1 MSGGN
6 ADDTARRGVSP
17 ILGRKAVPKVRTHYD
32 NLKVAR
38 DAPPEVIRAA
48 YKSLSQKYHP
58 DRNPGD
64 PKAPRTMAIINAA
77 YRVLSDPDL
86 RRKHDDWIRKIEAEP
101 PAKPRPIPR
110 PATTRPSRPPT
121 PKAPAPQSAVVKS
134 KYKIVDHLRRYGW
147 VYLFLALVECLLIV
161 TMLIF

>member
-1 MSGGN
+1 M
-6 ADDTARRGVSP
+6 
-17 ILGRKAVPKVRTHYD
+17 PKVRTHYD

-64 PKAPRTMAIINAA
+64 PKASRTMTIINAA

-86 RRKHDDWIRKIEAEP
+86 RRKHDEWIRKVEAEP
-101 PAKPRPIPR
+101 PAKPRPTTR
-110 PATTRPSRPPT
+110 PAAKRPSRPPT
-121 PKAPAPQSAVVKS
+121 PKTPATQAPLFKS
-134 KYKIVDHLRRYGW
+134 NDKIVNHLRRYGW
-147 VYLFLALVECLLIV
+147 VYLFLVLVECLLIA

>member
-1 MSGGN
+1 M
-6 ADDTARRGVSP
+6 
-17 ILGRKAVPKVRTHYD
+17 PKVRTHYD

-64 PKAPRTMAIINAA
+64 PRASRTMTIINAA

-86 RRKHDDWIRKIEAEP
+86 RRKHDEWIRKVEAEP
-101 PAKPRPIPR
+101 PAKPRPTTR
-110 PATTRPSRPPT
+110 PAANRPSRPPT
-121 PKAPAPQSAVVKS
+121 PKAPAPQAPLFKS
-134 KYKIVDHLRRYGW
+134 NDKIVNHLRRYGW
-147 VYLFLALVECLLIV
+147 VYLFLVLVECLLIA
-161 TMLIF
+161 TMLLS

>member
-1 MSGGN
+1 M
-6 ADDTARRGVSP
+6 
-17 ILGRKAVPKVRTHYD
+17 PKVRTHYD

-64 PKAPRTMAIINAA
+64 PRASRTMTIINAA

-86 RRKHDDWIRKIEAEP
+86 RRKHDEWIRKVEAEP
-101 PAKPRPIPR
+101 LAKPRPTIR
-110 PATTRPSRPPT
+110 PAANRPSRPPT
-121 PKAPAPQSAVVKS
+121 RKTPAPQAPVFKS
-134 KYKIVDHLRRYGW
+134 NDKIVNHLRRYGW
-147 VYLFLALVECLLIV
+147 VYLFLVLVECLLIA

>member
-1 MSGGN
+1 
-6 ADDTARRGVSP
+6 
-17 ILGRKAVPKVRTHYD
+17 VPKVRTHYD

-77 YRVLSDPDL
+77 YRVLSNPDL
-86 RRKHDDWIRKIEAEP
+86 RRKHDEWIRKIEAEP
-101 PAKPRPIPR
+101 AAKPRPIPR
-110 PATTRPSRPPT
+110 PATNKPSRPPT
-121 PKAPAPQSAVVKS
+121 PKAPAPQASVSKS
-134 KYKIVDHLRRYGW
+134 QYKIVNHLRRYGW
-147 VYLFLALVECLLIV
+147 IYLFLLLVESLLIA
-161 TMLIF
+161 TMLFL

>member
-1 MSGGN
+1 M
-6 ADDTARRGVSP
+6 
-17 ILGRKAVPKVRTHYD
+17 PKVRTHYD

-64 PKAPRTMAIINAA
+64 PTASRTMAIINAA

-86 RRKHDDWIRKIEAEP
+86 RRKHDEWIRKIEAEP
-101 PAKPRPIPR
+101 AAKPRPIPR
-110 PATTRPSRPPT
+110 TATPRPSRPPT
-121 PKAPAPQSAVVKS
+121 PKAPPPQAAVVKS
-134 KYKIVDHLRRYGW
+134 QYQIVNHLRRYGW
-147 VYLFLALVECLLIV
+147 VYLFLVLVECLLIA
-161 TMLIF
+161 TMLFL

>member
-1 MSGGN
+1 VIS
-6 ADDTARRGVSP
+6 RRT
-17 ILGRKAVPKVRTHYD
+17 AVPKVRTHYD

-64 PKAPRTMAIINAA
+64 PKASRTMAIINAA

-86 RRKHDDWIRKIEAEP
+86 RRKHDEWIRKVEAEP
-101 PAKPRPIPR
+101 PAKPRPTPR
-110 PATTRPSRPPT
+110 PAPDRPSRRPT
-121 PKAPAPQSAVVKS
+121 PKAPAPQAPPFKS
-134 KYKIVDHLRRYGW
+134 KYKIVNHLRHYGW
-147 VYLFLALVECLLIV
+147 VYLFLALVEFLLIA
-161 TMLIF
+161 TMLFL

>member
-1 MSGGN
+1 M
-6 ADDTARRGVSP
+6 
-17 ILGRKAVPKVRTHYD
+17 PKVRTHYD

-64 PKAPRTMAIINAA
+64 PKASRNMAIINAA

-86 RRKHDDWIRKIEAEP
+86 RRKHDEWIRKVEAEP
-101 PAKPRPIPR
+101 PAKSRPTPR
-110 PATTRPSRPPT
+110 PAANRPSRPST
-121 PKAPAPQSAVVKS
+121 PKAPAPQAQVVKS
-134 KYKIVDHLRRYGW
+134 KYKIVNHLRRYGW
-147 VYLFLALVECLLIV
+147 VYLFLAIVECLLIA
-161 TMLIF
+161 TMLFF

>member
-1 MSGGN
+1 
-6 ADDTARRGVSP
+6 
-17 ILGRKAVPKVRTHYD
+17 VPKVRTHYD

-64 PKAPRTMAIINAA
+64 PKASRTMTIINAA

-86 RRKHDDWIRKIEAEP
+86 RRKHDEWIRKVEAEP
-101 PAKPRPIPR
+101 PAKPRPTTR
-110 PATTRPSRPPT
+110 PAAKRPSRPPT
-121 PKAPAPQSAVVKS
+121 PKTPAPQAPLFKS
-134 KYKIVDHLRRYGW
+134 NDKIVNHLRRYGW
-147 VYLFLALVECLLIV
+147 VYLFLVLVECLLIA
-161 TMLIF
+161 TMLLS

>member
-1 MSGGN
+1 
-6 ADDTARRGVSP
+6 
-17 ILGRKAVPKVRTHYD
+17 VPKVRTHYD

-64 PKAPRTMAIINAA
+64 PKASRTMAIINAA

-86 RRKHDDWIRKIEAEP
+86 RRKHDEWIRKVETEP
-101 PAKPRPIPR
+101 PAKPRPRTR
-110 PATTRPSRPPT
+110 PAANRTSRPPT
-121 PKAPAPQSAVVKS
+121 PKAPEPQAPVLKS
-134 KYKIVDHLRRYGW
+134 NYKIVNHLRRYGW
-147 VYLFLALVECLLIV
+147 VYLFLLLVEFLLIA
-161 TMLIF
+161 TMLLS

>member
-1 MSGGN
+1 M
-6 ADDTARRGVSP
+6 
-17 ILGRKAVPKVRTHYD
+17 PKVRTHYD

-64 PKAPRTMAIINAA
+64 PRASRTMTIINAA

-86 RRKHDDWIRKIEAEP
+86 RRKHDEWIRKVEAEP
-101 PAKPRPIPR
+101 LAKPRPTIR
-110 PATTRPSRPPT
+110 PAANRPSRPPT
-121 PKAPAPQSAVVKS
+121 RKTPAPQPPVFKS
-134 KYKIVDHLRRYGW
+134 NDKIVNHLRRYGW
-147 VYLFLALVECLLIV
+147 VYLFLVLVECLLIA
-161 TMLIF
+161 TMLLS

>member
-1 MSGGN
+1 M
-6 ADDTARRGVSP
+6 
-17 ILGRKAVPKVRTHYD
+17 LGRAAVPKVRTHYD

-64 PKAPRTMAIINAA
+64 PKASRTMAIINAA

-86 RRKHDDWIRKIEAEP
+86 RRKHDEWIRKIESEP
-101 PAKPRPIPR
+101 PAKPRTIPR
-110 PATTRPSRPPT
+110 PAATRPSRPPS
-121 PKAPAPQSAVVKS
+121 PKAPAPQKPVFRS
-134 KYKIVDHLRRYGW
+134 KYKIVNHLRRYGW
-147 VYLFLALVECLLIV
+147 VYLFLLSVECLLLAI
-161 TMLIF
+161 MLLL

>member
-1 MSGGN
+1 M
-6 ADDTARRGVSP
+6 
-17 ILGRKAVPKVRTHYD
+17 PKVRTHYD

-64 PKAPRTMAIINAA
+64 PKASRTMTIINAA

-86 RRKHDDWIRKIEAEP
+86 RRKHDEWIRKVEAET
-101 PAKPRPIPR
+101 PAKPRPTTR
-110 PATTRPSRPPT
+110 PAAKRPSRPPT
-121 PKAPAPQSAVVKS
+121 PKAPAPQAPVFKS
-134 KYKIVDHLRRYGW
+134 NDKIVNHLRRYGW
-147 VYLFLALVECLLIV
+147 VYLFLVLVECLLIA
-161 TMLIF
+161 TMLLS